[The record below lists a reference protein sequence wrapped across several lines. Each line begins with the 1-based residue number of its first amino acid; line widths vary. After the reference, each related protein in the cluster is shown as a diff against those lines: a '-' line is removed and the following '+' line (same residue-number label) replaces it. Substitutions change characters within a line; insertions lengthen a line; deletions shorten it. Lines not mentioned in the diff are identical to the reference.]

1 MSLNLAKVASEESML
16 NVKPSW
22 KNWQLLTEK
31 GRHIWA
37 FKPGSNP
44 INEHLQNVENI
55 TDEEIAQFSADFRF
69 DKSSNPN
76 SGDKVFR
83 HAAINA
89 NFKPFSGQMPQTE
102 NPEQQAVLDALIK
115 GINYFSY
122 LQNDDGHWPGDYGGP
137 LFLLPGL
144 LIAAYISDTPFPKPH
159 QEMMKI
165 YLFNH
170 QNKDGGW
177 GMHIEGESTM
187 FGTVMQYVS
196 LRILGV
202 DKSHQQLVKARAW
215 IKSHGGATGI
225 PSWGKFYLAILN
237 LFDWEGFNSLFP
249 EMWLFPKWLP
259 VHPWRYWCHSRMVY
273 LPMAYCYA
281 QRIQIPEN
289 ELILSLREEI
299 FNEDFAAIDWPKQ
312 RNALCE
318 KDAYTKLSPVLKW
331 MNLFTNNYEKFKC
344 NWLRKKA
351 TDYILKYLHAED
363 EQTNYINIGPVNQ
376 VINSISIWHAY
387 GKNSKQFKQHV
398 ARWYDYLWVAEDGMK
413 MKGYN
418 GSQLWDTAFATRA
431 ILESDVGKL
440 FPATIAKSYQ
450 FIDVSQIKAEHA
462 THAEFFRHPMIGS
475 WPFSTTENGW
485 PVADCTAE
493 GLSATLAV
501 HHSGLVKPVI
511 DEQRIKQAVDIILSY
526 QNADGGW
533 PTYELKRAPKWL
545 EKLNPSEVFADIMI
559 DYSWTECT
567 AACVISLL
575 EIQETFPSYKASEIH
590 KAITSGI
597 SFILKQQKPDG
608 SWYGGWAVCFTYATW
623 FGVEAICKAKAK
635 AYVDDAILTDS
646 LNKACAFLVAKQKVD
661 GGWGETFESCSKQV
675 YTEAVTSQAVN
686 TAWALLAL
694 MSADFADKK
703 IIESGV
709 KLLLNKQTDI
719 GDWPQ
724 ENISGVFNY
733 NCMITYANYRN
744 IFPIWAL
751 SRYCSQYVLEISG

>member
-1 MSLNLAKVASEESML
+1 ML

-37 FKPGSNP
+37 FKPGSNN
-44 INEHLQNVENI
+44 INEHLQNVDNI
-55 TDEEIAQFSADFRF
+55 SDEEITQFAEDFQF

-76 SGDKVFR
+76 SGDMVFR

-89 NFKPFSGQMPQTE
+89 NFQEFTGEIPQSGSHD
-102 NPEQQAVLDALIK
+102 EQKVTAALIK
-115 GINYFSY
+115 GINYYTY
-122 LQNDDGHWPGDYGGP
+122 LQSEDGHWPGDYGGP

-144 LIAAYISDTPFPKPH
+144 LIASYISDTPFPKAH
-159 QEMMKI
+159 QEMMKL

-170 QNKDGGW
+170 QNKDAGW

-202 DKSHQQLVKARAW
+202 DKNHDQLVNARAW
-215 IKSHGGATGI
+215 IKKNGNATGI
-225 PSWGKFYLAILN
+225 PSWGKFYLSVLN
-237 LFDWEGFNSLFP
+237 LYDWQGFNSLFP
-249 EMWLFPKWLP
+249 EMWLFPNWLP
-259 VHPWRYWCHSRMVY
+259 VHPWRYWCHTRLVY

-281 QRIQIPEN
+281 QRIQAPEN

-299 FNEDFAAIDWPKQ
+299 YDEDFASINWPEQ
-312 RNALCE
+312 RNAVCE
-318 KDAYTKLSPVLKW
+318 KDNYTRLSPVLKW
-331 MNLFTNNYEKFKC
+331 MNFFTNSYEKFKWS
-344 NWLRKKA
+344 WLRKKS
-351 TDYILKYLHAED
+351 TDYILKYLNAED
-363 EQTNYINIGPVNQ
+363 EQTGYLNIGPVSKA
-376 VINSISIWHAY
+376 INSICIWHAY
-387 GKNSKQFKQHV
+387 GKGSQQFKKHV

-413 MKGYN
+413 MSGYN
-418 GSQLWDTAFATRA
+418 GSQLWDAAFSTRA
-431 ILESDVGKL
+431 MLESDLGKL
-440 FPATIAKSYQ
+440 FPETIAKSYQ
-450 FIDVSQIKAEHA
+450 YIDLSQIDAEHL

-475 WPFSTTENGW
+475 WPFSTAEQGW

-493 GLSATLAV
+493 GLSATLAI
-501 HHSGLVKPVI
+501 HQSGLVKQVI
-511 DEQRIKQAVDIILSY
+511 DEQRIKLAADVILSY
-526 QNADGGW
+526 QNSDGGW
-533 PTYELKRAPKWL
+533 ATYELTRAPKWL

-575 EIQETFPSYKASEIH
+575 EIQETYPGFKNNEIR
-590 KAITSGI
+590 KAISAGLD
-597 SFILKQQKPDG
+597 FILKQQKPDG

-623 FGVEAICKAKAK
+623 FGVEAFSKARGKG
-635 AYVDDAILTDS
+635 YNDDQVLADCIT
-646 LNKACAFLVAKQKVD
+646 KACAFLVGKQKAD
-661 GGWGETFESCSKQV
+661 GGWGETFESCSKLV
-675 YTEAVTSQAVN
+675 YTEAEKSQAVN

-694 MSADFADKK
+694 MAADFGDNKV
-703 IIESGV
+703 IETGIN
-709 KLLLNKQTDI
+709 LLLNRQTDT

-744 IFPIWAL
+744 IFPIWTL
-751 SRYCSQYVLEISG
+751 SRYYRQSIQ

>member
-1 MSLNLAKVASEESML
+1 ML
-16 NVKPSW
+16 NEKPGW

-37 FKPGSNP
+37 FKPGSNE
-44 INEHLQNVENI
+44 INDHLHNADNI
-55 TDEEIAQFSADFRF
+55 SDKEITQLAEDFKF
-69 DKSSNPN
+69 DSFNNPN

-83 HAAINA
+83 NAAINA
-89 NFKPFSGQMPQTE
+89 KFQEFTGQIPQAE
-102 NPEQQAVLDALIK
+102 NPEEQSVIDALIK

-122 LQNDDGHWPGDYGGP
+122 LQSKDGHWPGDYGGP

-144 LIAAYISDTPFPKPH
+144 LIASYISETPFPRAH
-159 QEMMKI
+159 REMMTL

-170 QNKDGGW
+170 QNKDAGW

-202 DKSHQQLVKARAW
+202 DKNHEQLIKAREW
-215 IKSHGGATGI
+215 IKNNGGATGI
-225 PSWGKFYLAILN
+225 PSWGKFYLSILN
-237 LFDWEGFNSLFP
+237 LYDWQGFNSLFP

-259 VHPWRYWCHSRMVY
+259 VHPWRYWCHTRMVY

-281 QRIQIPEN
+281 QRIKAPEN

-299 FNEDFAAIDWPKQ
+299 YNQDFASINWPEQ
-312 RNALCE
+312 RNAVCE
-318 KDAYTKLSPVLKW
+318 KDNYTTLSPVLKW
-331 MNLFTNNYEKFKC
+331 MNFFTNSYEKFNC
-344 NWLRKKA
+344 TWLRKKS
-351 TDYILKYLHAED
+351 TDFILKYLNAED
-363 EQTNYINIGPVNQ
+363 EQSNYLDIGPVNKA
-376 VINSISIWHAY
+376 INSICIWHAY
-387 GKNSKQFKQHV
+387 GKDSAQFKKHV

-413 MKGYN
+413 MSGYN

-431 ILESDVGKL
+431 MLESDLGKL

-450 FIDVSQIKAEHA
+450 FIDLSQIDAEHS

-475 WPFSTTENGW
+475 WPFSTAEQGW

-501 HHSGLVKPVI
+501 HHSGLVKPAI

-533 PTYELKRAPKWL
+533 ATYELSRAPKWL

-575 EIQETFPSYKASEIH
+575 EIQETYPDFKSSEIR
-590 KAITSGI
+590 KAISAGLN
-597 SFILKQQKPDG
+597 FILNQQKPDG

-623 FGVEAICKAKAK
+623 FGVEAISKSRGKG
-635 AYVDDAILTDS
+635 YYDDAVLADS
-646 LNKACAFLVAKQKVD
+646 VNKACAFLVDKQKAD
-661 GGWGETFESCSKQV
+661 GGWGETFESCSKLV
-675 YTEAVTSQAVN
+675 YSEAATSQVVN
-686 TAWALLAL
+686 TAWALLTLLA
-694 MSADFADKK
+694 ADFADKK
-703 IIESGV
+703 VIEAGINV
-709 KLLLNKQTDI
+709 LLNRQTGI
-719 GDWPQ
+719 GDWAQ

-744 IFPIWAL
+744 IFPLWAL
-751 SRYCSQYVLEISG
+751 SRYYRQSIQG

>member
-1 MSLNLAKVASEESML
+1 ML
-16 NVKPSW
+16 NVKPGW

-37 FKPGSNP
+37 FKPRSKV
-44 INEHLQNVENI
+44 INEHLHNADNI
-55 TDEEIAQFSADFRF
+55 SDTEITQLAEDFKF
-69 DKSSNPN
+69 DKIGNPN

-83 HAAINA
+83 HAVINA
-89 NFKPFSGQMPQTE
+89 KFQEFTGQIPQVE
-102 NPEQQAVLDALIK
+102 NPEEQKITHALIK
-115 GINYFSY
+115 GINYYAY
-122 LQNDDGHWPGDYGGP
+122 LQSEDGHWPGDYGGP

-144 LIAAYISDTPFPKPH
+144 LIASYISETPFPKAH

-170 QNKDGGW
+170 QNEDAGW

-202 DKSHQQLVKARAW
+202 DKNQEQMVKARAW
-215 IKSHGGATGI
+215 IKNNGGATGI
-225 PSWGKFYLAILN
+225 PSWGKFYLSILN
-237 LFDWEGFNSLFP
+237 CYDWQGFNSLFP

-259 VHPWRYWCHSRMVY
+259 VHPWRYWCHTRMVY

-281 QRIQIPEN
+281 KQIKVPEN

-299 FNEDFAAIDWPKQ
+299 YCEDFAAINWRKQ
-312 RNALCE
+312 RNTVCE
-318 KDAYTKLSPVLKW
+318 KDCYTTPSPVLKW
-331 MNLFTNNYEKFKC
+331 MNFFTNSYEKFRWP
-344 NWLRKKA
+344 WLRKKT
-351 TDYILKYLHAED
+351 TDFILKYLNAED
-363 EQTNYINIGPVNQ
+363 EQTNYLNIGPVNKA
-376 VINSISIWHAY
+376 INSICIWSAY
-387 GKNSKQFKQHV
+387 GKDSAQFKKHV

-413 MKGYN
+413 MSGYN
-418 GSQLWDTAFATRA
+418 GSQLWDTAFSTRA
-431 ILESDVGKL
+431 MLESELGKL

-450 FIDVSQIKAEHA
+450 FIDDSQLKAEHS
-462 THAEFFRHPMIGS
+462 THADFFRHPMIGS
-475 WPFSTTENGW
+475 WPFSTAEQGW

-493 GLSATLAV
+493 GLSAALAV
-501 HHSGLVKPVI
+501 HHSGLVKPII
-511 DEQRIKQAVDIILSY
+511 DEQRIKKAVDVILSY
-526 QNADGGW
+526 QNTDGGW
-533 PTYELKRAPKWL
+533 ATYELTRAPKWL

-575 EIQETFPSYKASEIH
+575 EIQEAYPGFKSSGIR

-597 SFILKQQKPDG
+597 DFILKQQKPDG

-623 FGVEAICKAKAK
+623 FGVEAISKAKGKGYYNDAVL
-635 AYVDDAILTDS
+635 VDRV
-646 LNKACAFLVAKQKVD
+646 NRACAFLAEKQKPD
-661 GGWGETFESCSKQV
+661 GGWGETFESCSKLV
-675 YTEAVTSQAVN
+675 YTEAATSQVVN

-694 MSADFADKK
+694 MAADFGDKK
-703 IIESGV
+703 VIETGINV
-709 KLLLNKQTDI
+709 LLKRQMDG
-719 GDWPQ
+719 GDWAQ

-751 SRYCSQYVLEISG
+751 SRYYKQFIQG